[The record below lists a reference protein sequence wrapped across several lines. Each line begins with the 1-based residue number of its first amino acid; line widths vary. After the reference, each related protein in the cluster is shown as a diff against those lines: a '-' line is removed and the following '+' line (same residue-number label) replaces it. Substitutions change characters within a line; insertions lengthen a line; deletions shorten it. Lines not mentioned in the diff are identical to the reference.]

1 MSVSDCLV
9 RACLRKMINFTSISG
24 PQTRSSLTDASTIVE
39 VVQVDLRG
47 NEDALVYWVLSL
59 GLSRASLGKCS
70 SFSTTKWR
78 K

>member
-1 MSVSDCLV
+1 VFSDCLV
-9 RACLRKMINFTSISG
+9 RACLGKMINFTSKSG

-47 NEDALVYWVLSL
+47 NEDALFYWVLSL